1 MIIFIFLKCVSFL
14 SEHKA
19 MTVAYNQ
26 MIVENSDISET
37 LVKVNIFKLQI
48 CFYIL

>member
-1 MIIFIFLKCVSFL
+1 
-14 SEHKA
+14 